1 MKNQIYAFQSH
12 FLTESIKPGNAEVAI
27 ETEMKAILLSLKLFK
42 GGKFVSFTAHLPEV
56 FTMLIQLH
64 KEKLVILKAA
74 ESHFA
79 FTEVGQ
85 SVANTDTLH
94 SVMWNYKSAGHIHMC
109 PSRKIV
115 NQHVKQLLRRE
126 CYMSQEKAGSCSSW

>member
-1 MKNQIYAFQSH
+1 MRNKIYAFQSH
-12 FLTESIKPGNAEVAI
+12 FFTESIKPQNAEVAI

-56 FTMLIQLH
+56 FTMLIHLYR
-64 KEKLVILKAA
+64 EKLVILKAA

-79 FTEVGQ
+79 FTEVEQ

-94 SVMWNYKSAGHIHMC
+94 SVM
-109 PSRKIV
+109 
-115 NQHVKQLLRRE
+115 
-126 CYMSQEKAGSCSSW
+126 